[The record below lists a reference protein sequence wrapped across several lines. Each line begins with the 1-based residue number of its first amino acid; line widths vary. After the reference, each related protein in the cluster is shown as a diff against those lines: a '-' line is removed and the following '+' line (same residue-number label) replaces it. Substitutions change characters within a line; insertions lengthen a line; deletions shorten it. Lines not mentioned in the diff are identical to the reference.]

1 MIQKALTDRLMDLC
15 SQNTEKIGEQW
26 YKSVITNPRTPS
38 YRSISKESCMRHAI
52 FIYKNLRRMYFADNP
67 YQEVKRVLD
76 ATGYAEDQYSR
87 RIPVAEAIYALI
99 LIRRHVWLYAESAAL
114 FNTAADMYPTLQSNN
129 RVLLLFDYAIYIV
142 TERYEKLAKQ

>member
-1 MIQKALTDRLMDLC
+1 M
-15 SQNTEKIGEQW
+15 
-26 YKSVITNPRTPS
+26 
-38 YRSISKESCMRHAI
+38 
-52 FIYKNLRRMYFADNP
+52 
-67 YQEVKRVLD
+67 RVLD

-99 LIRRHVWLYAESAAL
+99 LVRRHVWLYAESAAL

-142 TERYEKLAKQ
+142 TERYEKLSKK